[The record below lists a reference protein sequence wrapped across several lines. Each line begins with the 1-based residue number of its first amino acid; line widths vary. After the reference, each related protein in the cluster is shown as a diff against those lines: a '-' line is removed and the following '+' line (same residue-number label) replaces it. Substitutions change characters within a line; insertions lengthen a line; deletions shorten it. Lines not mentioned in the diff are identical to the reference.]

1 MKTGHWIILALIIL
15 GLILIIGSI
24 PGTGGS
30 RTYAE
35 TAEVYK
41 QECIR
46 EKGYGEWRGSSGVT
60 LDNFCGLA
68 GVVRARKEMCAEYP
82 EDC

>member
-1 MKTGHWIILALIIL
+1 MKTHHWIIGILIL
-15 GLILIIGSI
+15 LVLFLIIGSI

-35 TAEVYK
+35 TAQVYK

-46 EKGYGEWRGSSGVT
+46 AKGYGEWRGSSGVP
-60 LDNFCGLA
+60 LDNFCELA